1 MITRHDFV
9 FRSAPA
15 AAVALLLARTALAAP
30 EKAQPADLLK
40 KLNPAHPR
48 LLWTKS
54 AQAET
59 LNAHGKNPTW
69 QRLQKITLALADAIL
84 AEPPARYEIPDGR
97 RLLGQSRA
105 ALRRILFCAYAWRT
119 TGAAKYRERALVEM
133 RTVCA
138 FKDWN
143 PSHFLDVAEMSLAV
157 AVGYDWLYETLT
169 TEERTF
175 FSTSLNKLALQP
187 GLRAY
192 KNKSFWVG
200 CDHNWNQVCNA
211 GLVAAAFAIA
221 EDEPALSADIF
232 SRALASLPRAM
243 RQYNPDGGYQEGPGY
258 WEYGTTFNVV
268 FIELLRSALGT
279 DAGLLSDEYPGFK
292 KTAAYFRQMRGTS
305 GQYFNYA
312 DSGTHVAPSPAFAY
326 LAQHSPFA
334 TSELLADSRDELEK
348 YLNTLQKKLRPTD
361 RFFPMF
367 SIWFA
372 SGNSPAS
379 VSSAPLPTRFR
390 GPAEVAVLRAP
401 QSPANA
407 FAGLKTGRNGVNHG
421 HLDLGSFVYDAY
433 GIRWASDLG
442 GDNYNLPGYWGT
454 NGPRWKIFRL
464 NNRSHNTLT
473 PGNALQKANAL
484 ASIRVQSGAE
494 SQFAIAA
501 LSDVYPA
508 ALSTWNRGLRLDPE
522 TGILLVQDEVVTK
535 APGTMLEWKL
545 FTHAGVGLARSG
557 HYAALEHDGKAVCL
571 RIVSPENF
579 VFKIKSADP
588 DLKGQSMNAG
598 ITQLVAEGL
607 FAETSGTLAVQLI
620 PVADSPLHFEDPKY
634 NVHLTPLAKW
644 K

>member
-1 MITRHDFV
+1 MITRHDFI
-9 FRSAPA
+9 FRIAPA
-15 AAVALLLARTALAAP
+15 TAAALLLSRSASAAQGNP
-30 EKAQPADLLK
+30 APADLLK
-40 KLNPAHPR
+40 KLHPAHPR
-48 LLWTKS
+48 LLWTTS
-54 AQAET
+54 AQADT
-59 LNAHGKNPTW
+59 LRAHGKKPIW
-69 QRLQKITLALADAIL
+69 QLLQKITLALADAIL

-119 TGAAKYRERALVEM
+119 TGAAQYRERVLVEM

-157 AVGYDWLYETLT
+157 AIGYDWLYETLS
-169 TEERTF
+169 TEERAF
-175 FSTSLNKLALQP
+175 FRESLKKFALQP

-211 GLVAAAFAIA
+211 GLVATALALA

-279 DAGLLSDEYPGFK
+279 DGGLLSDDYPGFK

-326 LAQHSPFA
+326 LARHSPFA
-334 TSELLADSRDELEK
+334 TGELLAESHDELEK
-348 YLNTLQKKLRPTD
+348 YLHALQKKLRSTD

-367 SIWFA
+367 SVWFG
-372 SGNSPAS
+372 SQVPR
-379 VSSAPLPTRFR
+379 SSLPLPLPSHFR

-401 QSPANA
+401 KSPANA

-421 HLDLGSFVYDAY
+421 HLDLGSFVYDAH

-442 GDNYNLPGYWGT
+442 GDNYNLPGYFRT
-454 NGPRWKIFRL
+454 KGPRWEIFRL

-473 PGNALQKANAL
+473 PDDALQKFNAL
-484 ASIRVQSGAE
+484 ASVSVPSASASR
-494 SQFAIAA
+494 FAIAA

-508 ALSTWNRGLRLDPE
+508 IFSTWNRGLRLDAD
-522 TGILLVQDEVVTK
+522 TGALLVQDEVVLNK
-535 APGTMLEWKL
+535 PGTVLEWKL
-545 FTHAGVGLARSG
+545 FTRAKVTVKKDGRVASLTHGGKTVTLCIYPSG
-557 HYAALEHDGKAVCL
+557 
-571 RIVSPENF
+571 ENF
-579 VFKIKSADP
+579 VFKIKPADP
-588 DLKGQSMNAG
+588 NLKGQATNAG
-598 ITQLVAEGL
+598 ITQLVAEGV
-607 FAETSGTLAVQLI
+607 FAGASGTLAVGLF
-620 PVADSPLHFEDPKY
+620 PSAEALLNLEDLVFKSSP
-634 NVHLTPLAKW
+634 TPLAKW